1 MATDKQKLSRTR
13 NWFKFRVLGATAF
26 VVRRNTEFAYSE
38 KEKEIMQKI
47 ECLRE
52 QLIMEFDV
60 TSREMGLTVP
70 PKCWCGKVGK
80 YSATDAIRKLRNVTH
95 LCKNHRDDNKI
106 S

>member
-1 MATDKQKLSRTR
+1 MATDKQKLARAR
-13 NWFKFRVLGATAF
+13 NWFKYNVLGTIAF

-38 KEKEIMQKI
+38 KEKEKKKKI

-60 TSREMGLTVP
+60 TSREMGLTVL

-80 YSATDAIRKLRNVTH
+80 YKSTGVNTDRL
-95 LCKNHRDDNKI
+95 LCKEHRDDN
-106 S
+106 